1 MTIRYPDF
9 ATSNL
14 AVTIILRKG
23 DKIAMLLRS
32 KTDWM
37 NGFYGLPGG
46 KVDAGEQYAKAAAR
60 ELLEETGLMV
70 EPKHFQFK
78 LVWQRHYD
86 DGDWVDVVFEITEW
100 EGEPYN
106 AEPDVHGEL
115 AWLDPNNLPDNVLNE
130 NKFLLQQIAS
140 GTTYAEYGW
149 N

>member
-1 MTIRYPDF
+1 MSIKYPDF
-9 ATSNL
+9 ATSNQ
-14 AVTIILRKG
+14 AVTVILRK
-23 DKIAMLLRS
+23 DNKMAFLLRS

-46 KVDAGEQYAKAAAR
+46 RVDAGEQFTKAAAR

-70 EPKHFQFK
+70 EAKHFQPR

-86 DGDWVDVVFEITEW
+86 DGDWVDMVFEVTEW

-115 AWLDPNNLPDNVLNE
+115 AWLDPKNLPDNVLSE
-130 NKFLLQQIAS
+130 NKFLLQQIVA
-140 GTTYAEYGW
+140 GNTYAEYGW
-149 N
+149 S